1 METVMNSQTIV
12 VVSTFS
18 VIAYALVS
26 GVFLAFSGVVMPS
39 LAASNPAG
47 AIQSMQIINRKVFP
61 TVFMV
66 LLIGMAIVSPML
78 VGWVLW
84 RGAGPAEP
92 WILAAGASYMLGVF
106 IVTLV
111 FNVPMNE
118 RLHRM
123 DPQGGIAEAYWRRYV
138 PGWTFWNT
146 IRWVASA
153 ISAACMLIAV
163 LALN

>member
-1 METVMNSQTIV
+1 MENGMNSQMILIA
-12 VVSTFS
+12 STFS

-39 LAASNPAG
+39 LAASSPAG

-61 TVFMV
+61 TLFMV
-66 LLIGMAIVSPML
+66 LLIGMAIVSPIL

-84 RGAGPAEP
+84 QGAGPAGP
-92 WILAAGASYMLGVF
+92 WILAAGASYIAGVF
-106 IVTLV
+106 IVSLV

-123 DPQGGIAEAYWRRYV
+123 DPLGAIADAYWRRYV

-153 ISAACMLIAV
+153 ISAVCMLMAV
-163 LALN
+163 LALS